1 MSKSFKSIAV
11 VSLSTGGSRVLGFV
25 RDVLVFAALGAS
37 AWNSAFILAF
47 TLPNLFRRL
56 LGEGAM
62 TSAMVPVFSEVLER
76 DGKAG
81 AFRFFSQVFFRLLL
95 ALVVLALVV
104 MLFIG
109 GCVKSGVLSQKWS
122 LAGELA
128 VLLFPYVLF
137 ICLAAIV
144 TAGLNVLGR
153 FASAASTPMLL
164 NVSLITSLGT
174 GMLLGHEASE
184 LVYWLCG
191 GYLLGGVLQ
200 LFVPGVDLAAQGWR
214 PRIEKSNTA
223 DLNELWRLLLPGLAG
238 AAILQVNIMV
248 SRVLAHSIDAEAVSI
263 LYMGSRLMEFPLGI
277 FTMAV
282 VTVFF
287 PLLARAVAAQ
297 DETGFANA
305 LTSGM
310 RLVIGISFPAGVGL
324 IVLGQPIVELT
335 RYGAFSEASAL
346 NTAPLVAIYG
356 FGLPFY
362 SAATFATRGLH
373 AGKSMQVTVWVAG
386 VALLVNLFSGL
397 ILMQFFGARGLAAAN
412 VIAAIIQTCLLW
424 RVLARERAEVSLN
437 RMLPALCKILIA
449 GLAMGLMC
457 YGGLALIDGL
467 GLSLKLHSIVSVAVL
482 VPSGVCIY
490 FGLLYLLK
498 FEELNVLGDLVRRF
512 LPSVK

>member
-25 RDVLVFAALGAS
+25 RDVLMFAALGAS
-37 AWNSAFILAF
+37 VWNSAFILAF

-62 TSAMVPVFSEVLER
+62 TSAMIPVFSEVLVR

-95 ALVVLALVV
+95 ALLILAALV
-104 MLFIG
+104 MLLMG
-109 GCVKSGVLSQKWS
+109 GLVKAGFLPPNWS

-153 FASAASTPMLL
+153 FAAAASTPMLL
-164 NVSLITSLGT
+164 NLSIIASLGG
-174 GMLLGHEASE
+174 GMLLGKEVAD

-191 GYLLGGVLQ
+191 GVLLGGVLQ
-200 LFVPGVDLAAQGWR
+200 LAVPALDLARQGWR

-238 AAILQVNIMV
+238 AAILQVNIMI
-248 SRVLAHSIDAEAVSI
+248 SRVLAHSLDEEAVSI
-263 LYMGSRLMEFPLGI
+263 LYLGSRLMELPLGL

-282 VTVFF
+282 ITVFF

-297 DETGFANA
+297 DEMAFANA

-324 IVLGQPIVELT
+324 IVLGQPIVEIT
-335 RYGAFSEASAL
+335 RFGAFSEASAL
-346 NTAPLVAIYG
+346 NTVPLVAIYG

-373 AGKSMQVTVWVAG
+373 AGKAMRVTVWVAA
-386 VALLVNLFSGL
+386 VALLVNLIFGL
-397 ILMQFFGARGLAAAN
+397 ILMQFWGARGLASAN
-412 VIAAIIQTCLLW
+412 VIAAMVQACLLW
-424 RVLARERAEVSLN
+424 HALSSERAEVSVR
-437 RMLPALCKILIA
+437 RMLPAFAKIGIA
-449 GLAMGLMC
+449 GLAMGVIC
-457 YGGLALIDGL
+457 YGGLALIAGL
-467 GLSLKLHSIVSVAVL
+467 ELSLKLHAIVSVSLL
-482 VPSGVCIY
+482 VPGGVFVY

-498 FEELNVLGDLVRRF
+498 FEELNVLGDLVRRV
-512 LPSVK
+512 LPGAK

>member
-62 TSAMVPVFSEVLER
+62 TSAMVPVFSEVLQR
-76 DGKAG
+76 DGKPG
-81 AFRFFSQVFFRLLL
+81 AFRFFSQVFFRLLIGL
-95 ALVVLALVV
+95 VALTLLVI
-104 MLFIG
+104 LLIG
-109 GCVKSGVLSQKWS
+109 GCVKSGLLSPEWA
-122 LAGELA
+122 LAGELS

-153 FASAASTPMLL
+153 FAAAACTPMLL
-164 NVSLITSLGT
+164 NVSLICSLGI
-174 GMLLGHEASE
+174 GMLLGKDASE
-184 LVYWLCG
+184 LVICLCG
-191 GYLLGGVLQ
+191 GYLFGGILQ
-200 LFVPGVDLAAQGWR
+200 LFVPGVDLARQGWK
-214 PRIEKSNTA
+214 PRLEKGNTA
-223 DLNELWRLLLPGLAG
+223 DLAELWRLLLPGLVG
-238 AAILQVNIMV
+238 AAILQVNIMI
-248 SRVLAHSIDAEAVSI
+248 SRVLAHSIDGEAVSI
-263 LYMGSRLMEFPLGI
+263 LYLGSRLMEFPLGI

-287 PLLARAVAAQ
+287 PLLARAVAAH
-297 DETGFANA
+297 DETAFANA

-310 RLVIGISFPAGVGL
+310 RLVLGISFPAGIGL
-324 IVLGQPIVELT
+324 IVLGQPIVEIT
-335 RYGAFSEASAL
+335 RFGHFSEASAL

-373 AGKSMQVTVWVAG
+373 AGKAMRVTVWVSG
-386 VALLVNLFSGL
+386 LCLLVNLICGL
-397 ILMQFFGARGLAAAN
+397 VLMQFWGARGLAVAN
-412 VIAAIIQTCLLW
+412 VIAAIVQTCLLW
-424 RVLARERAEVSLN
+424 RALSSARVEVSLR
-437 RMLPALCKILIA
+437 RMLPAFGKITVA

-457 YGGLALIDGL
+457 FGGLALIEGFGL
-467 GLSLKLHSIVSVAVL
+467 GLKHHAILSVAIL
-482 VPSGVCIY
+482 VPGGVFVY
-490 FGLLYLLK
+490 FGLLYLMK
-498 FEELNVLGDLVRRF
+498 FEELNVLGDMLRRI
-512 LPSVK
+512 LPTSK